1 MSRIAYVN
9 GQYVP
14 LSEAAIHVEDRGYQF
29 ADGVYEVVCL
39 HDGRLLDEDGHLDRL
54 DRSLRELRIVPPMGR
69 RALKTVIRELARR
82 NRSAN
87 ALIYIQVT
95 RGVARRD
102 HPFPNPAVP
111 AALVMTA
118 RAIKP
123 QNPAV
128 LANGVKVI
136 SVPDIRW
143 DRCDIKSVGLLPNIL
158 AKQQAREAGAFEAWQ
173 IKPDGTVSEGTSTN
187 AWIVTADGVAITRPL
202 GQDILGGITRS
213 TLMALAAERQIRIE
227 ERPFTL
233 DEAKQA
239 AEAFLTSASSF
250 VIPIT
255 RIDDQTV
262 GSGKPGPV
270 TLKLRELYLEAAAA
284 APQIQ

>member
-1 MSRIAYVN
+1 
-9 GQYVP
+9 
-14 LSEAAIHVEDRGYQF
+14 
-29 ADGVYEVVCL
+29 
-39 HDGRLLDEDGHLDRL
+39 
-54 DRSLRELRIVPPMGR
+54 
-69 RALKTVIRELARR
+69 
-82 NRSAN
+82 
-87 ALIYIQVT
+87 
-95 RGVARRD
+95 
-102 HPFPNPAVP
+102 VP

-118 RAIKP
+118 RTIKP

-128 LANGVKVI
+128 IDNGVKVI

-158 AKQQAREAGAFEAWQ
+158 AKQQARDAGAYEAWQ
-173 IKPDGTVSEGTSTN
+173 IKSDGTVSEGTSTN
-187 AWIVTADGVAITRPL
+187 AWIVTADGVAVTRPL
-202 GQDILGGITRS
+202 SQDILGGITRS
-213 TLMALAAERQIRIE
+213 TLMSLAAERQIRIE

-255 RIDDQTV
+255 KIDDQII

-270 TLKLRELYLEAAAA
+270 ALKLRELYLEAAAT
-284 APQIQ
+284 APKVQ